1 MSDSSDS
8 PDWTPFRALSRRV
21 LREGAPLVLT
31 EDVRAL
37 VLRTAREVAIS
48 EVEAALS
55 TEAGALA
62 LLGEIER
69 RIREGSN
76 RLTAALHLMWKY
88 QRAGDYNSA
97 RQQMRAV
104 LSVEV
109 VPFYRMLA
117 QEQLDDMADEP

>member
-8 PDWTPFRALSRRV
+8 PDWDPFRALSRRV

-31 EDVRAL
+31 DEVRAL
-37 VLRTAREVAIS
+37 VRRTASEVAIS
-48 EVEAALS
+48 EVDTALS

-62 LLGEIER
+62 LLGEMER
-69 RIREGSN
+69 RIREGSH
-76 RLTAALHLMWKY
+76 RLTDAIHLMHRHRK
-88 QRAGDYNSA
+88 AGDYDRA
-97 RQQMRAV
+97 RQEMRDV

>member
-8 PDWTPFRALSRRV
+8 PDWDPFRALYRRV

-31 EDVRAL
+31 DEVRAL
-37 VLRTAREVAIS
+37 VRRTASEVAIS
-48 EVEAALS
+48 EVDTALS

-76 RLTAALHLMWKY
+76 RLTDALHLMWKY
-88 QRAGDYNSA
+88 QRAGDYDSA
-97 RQQMRAV
+97 RRQMRDV

>member
-1 MSDSSDS
+1 MSDS
-8 PDWTPFRALSRRV
+8 PDWNPFHALSRRV

-37 VLRTAREVAIS
+37 VLRTAKEVAIS
-48 EVEAALS
+48 EVEAALG

-88 QRAGDYNSA
+88 KRAGDYDSA

-109 VPFYRMLA
+109 VPFYQMLA

>member
-8 PDWTPFRALSRRV
+8 PDWDPFRALSRRV

-31 EDVRAL
+31 DEVRAL
-37 VLRTAREVAIS
+37 VRRTASEVAIS

-62 LLGEIER
+62 LLGEMER
-69 RIREGSN
+69 RIREGSH
-76 RLTAALHLMWKY
+76 RLTDALHLMWKY
-88 QRAGDYNSA
+88 KRAGDYDSA